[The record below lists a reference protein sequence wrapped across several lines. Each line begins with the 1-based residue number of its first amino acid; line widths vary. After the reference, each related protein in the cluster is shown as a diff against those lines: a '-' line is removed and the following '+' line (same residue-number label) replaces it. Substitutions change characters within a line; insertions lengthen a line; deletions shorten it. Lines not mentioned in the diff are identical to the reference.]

1 MKLRKFF
8 DSIAFRIS
16 ISIAVVVAA
25 STMAVGWLI
34 LQEERKTLEA
44 ELQSKGRYLAE
55 LMSHQVTEP
64 LLYEERHVI
73 FTLLEG
79 SMKSAESLIV
89 SAEVYDKNREL
100 VVSVYKNER
109 YRNMNLPPYD
119 FENSMHG
126 PDIKEDNTVSIY
138 YVSRPVKV
146 ETLGTIGFLRLC
158 ITKEF
163 LSATLE
169 GMKQK
174 LLLFSA
180 VVTVV
185 GIIFGL
191 YMARK
196 VLQPVL
202 ILSKGVSLVGEGE
215 VGVEV
220 PVVGQ
225 GEIKDLSMSFNR
237 MSVKLKELIDKMKSA
252 QEHMVKTEKLY
263 AIGEFSAGIAHE
275 IKNPL
280 TPIMMLMRR
289 VKEEKESLTDKDI
302 EIIEEELNRIDKI
315 VTEFLAFA
323 RPAKMEKT
331 EVNINEVISEVITLT
346 KPKMD
351 RSGISIIEKYLPEL
365 PDITGNND
373 ALKQVFLNIMLNA
386 VQAMDGK
393 GGDLTVETS
402 TGDGN
407 VRVIISDTGT
417 GIPEEHLK
425 KVYDPFFTTKKE
437 GTGMGLA
444 LTHNI
449 ISGHSGR
456 IDINSAPGKGTMVKV
471 ECPSPLEGE
480 GKGEGGRDN
489 G

>member
-1 MKLRKFF
+1 MKFRKLF

-25 STMAVGWLI
+25 STIAVGWLI
-34 LQEERKTLEA
+34 LQEEKKTLES
-44 ELQSKGRYLAE
+44 ELQSKARYLAE
-55 LMSHQVTEP
+55 LMSHHVIEP
-64 LLYEERHVI
+64 LLYEERHAI

-89 SAEVYDKNREL
+89 AAEVYDKNREL
-100 VVSVYKNER
+100 VVSVHKNER
-109 YRNMNLPPYD
+109 YTHMDLAPYD
-119 FENSMHG
+119 FENSAQG
-126 PDIKEDNTVSIY
+126 PQVDEDDSKNIYHVSH
-138 YVSRPVKV
+138 PVKV
-146 ETLGTIGFLRLC
+146 ETLGTIGYLRLC

-163 LSATLE
+163 LLNTMEAV
-169 GMKQK
+169 KKK
-174 LLLFSA
+174 LLLFSVA
-180 VVTVV
+180 VTLV

-196 VLQPVL
+196 VLNPIL
-202 ILSKGVSLVGEGE
+202 LLSKGVGMVGEGE

-225 GEIKDLSMSFNR
+225 GEIRELSLSFNR
-237 MSVKLKELIDKMKSA
+237 MSVKLKELIDRIKSA

-289 VKEEKESLTDKDI
+289 VKEEKESLSDRDI
-302 EIIEEELNRIDKI
+302 DIIEEELNRIDKI

-323 RPAKMEKT
+323 RPARGEKT
-331 EVNINEVISEVITLT
+331 KVNINEIINEVITLT

-351 RSGISIIEKYLPEL
+351 RSGISIIEKYSPEL
-365 PDITGNND
+365 PDLTGNSD
-373 ALKQVFLNIMLNA
+373 ALKQVFLNIILNA
-386 VQAMDGK
+386 TQAMVGK
-393 GGDLTVETS
+393 GGDLTIETL
-402 TGDGN
+402 TVDGN
-407 VRVIISDTGT
+407 IRVIISDTGV
-417 GIPEEHLK
+417 GISEEDLK
-425 KVYDPFFTTKKE
+425 KVYDPFFTTKRE

-449 ISGHSGR
+449 VSDHSGR
-456 IDINSAPGKGTMVKV
+456 IDIESTPGRGTKVKV
-471 ECPSPLEGE
+471 EFPV
-480 GKGEGGRDN
+480 
-489 G
+489 

>member
-1 MKLRKFF
+1 MKVRKYF

-25 STMAVGWLI
+25 STIAVGWLI

-44 ELQSKGRYLAE
+44 ELRSKARYLAE
-55 LMSHQVTEP
+55 LMSHQVIEP
-64 LLYEERHVI
+64 LLYEERHTI

-100 VVSVYKNER
+100 VVSVYKNEK
-109 YRNMNLPPYD
+109 YRNLNLPPYD

-126 PDIKEDNTVSIY
+126 PDVEEDNTVSIY
-138 YVSRPVKV
+138 HVSQPVQV
-146 ETLGTIGFLRLC
+146 GTLGTIGFLRLC

-169 GMKQK
+169 GVKQK

-180 VVTVV
+180 AVTFV

-202 ILSKGVSLVGEGE
+202 ILSKGVSLIGEGE

-220 PVVGQ
+220 PVVGH

-237 MSVKLKELIDKMKSA
+237 MSVKLKDLIDKIKSA

-323 RPAKMEKT
+323 RPGKVEKT
-331 EVNINEVISEVITLT
+331 HININAVISEVITLT

-351 RSGISIIEKYLPEL
+351 RSGISLVEKYSSPM
-365 PDITGNND
+365 PDILGNQD

-386 VQAMDGK
+386 IQAIDT
-393 GGDLTVETS
+393 GGGALTVET
-402 TGDGN
+402 TAGKQN
-407 VRVIISDTGT
+407 VQVIISDTGI
-417 GIPEEHLK
+417 GIPEENLK

-449 ISGHSGR
+449 VSDHSGR
-456 IDINSAPGKGTMVKV
+456 IDITSTPGKGTKVKV
-471 ECPSPLEGE
+471 GFPV
-480 GKGEGGRDN
+480 
-489 G
+489 

>member
-1 MKLRKFF
+1 MKLRTYF

-16 ISIAVVVAA
+16 LSIAVVVAA
-25 STMAVGWLI
+25 STIAVGWLI
-34 LQEERKTLEA
+34 LQEERRTLEA

-55 LMSHQVTEP
+55 LMSHNIIEP
-64 LLYEERHVI
+64 ILYEERHAI
-73 FTLLEG
+73 YSFLKSSMRSEEG
-79 SMKSAESLIV
+79 LIV
-89 SAEVYDKNREL
+89 HAAVYDKNGEMI
-100 VVSVYKNER
+100 VSASKDEQYER
-109 YRNMNLPPYD
+109 PELPPYIFD
-119 FENSMHG
+119 SANDTAE
-126 PDIKEDNTVSIY
+126 IREDNKLALY
-138 YVSRPVKV
+138 YLSKPIKV
-146 ETLGTIGFLRLC
+146 QTLGTIGFLRLS

-163 LSATLE
+163 LFSTLK
-169 GMKQK
+169 GVRQK
-174 LLLFSA
+174 LFLFSTA
-180 VVTVV
+180 VTFV
-185 GIIFGL
+185 GIVFGL

-196 VLQPVL
+196 VLNPILV
-202 ILSKGVSLVGEGE
+202 LSKGVGMVGEGE

-225 GEIKDLSMSFNR
+225 GEIRELSLSFNR
-237 MSVKLKELIDKMKSA
+237 MSVKLKELIDKIKSA
-252 QEHMVKTEKLY
+252 QEHMVRTEKLY

-289 VKEEKESLTDKDI
+289 VKEEKESLTDKDV

-323 RPAKMEKT
+323 RPDKVEKT
-331 EVNINEVISEVITLT
+331 KMNINEVISEVITLT

-351 RSGISIIEKYLPEL
+351 RSGIFIIEKYLPAI
-365 PDITGNND
+365 PDITGNSD

-402 TGDGN
+402 TGDGK
-407 VRVIISDTGT
+407 VMVIISDTGI
-417 GIPEEHLK
+417 GIPEENLK

-449 ISGHSGR
+449 VSDHSGR
-456 IDINSAPGKGTMVKV
+456 IDIDSMPGKGTKVKV
-471 ECPSPLEGE
+471 EFPVS
-480 GKGEGGRDN
+480 
-489 G
+489 

>member
-1 MKLRKFF
+1 MKFRKLI

-16 ISIAVVVAA
+16 LSIAVVVAA
-25 STMAVGWLI
+25 STISVGWLI
-34 LQEERKTLEA
+34 LQEDRKTLEA

-55 LMSHQVTEP
+55 SMSHHLIEP
-64 LLYEERHVI
+64 ILYEERHTI
-73 FTLLEG
+73 YSILEG
-79 SMKSAESLIV
+79 SMKSAQSLIV
-89 SAEVYDKNREL
+89 HAEVYDKSGEL
-100 VVSVYKNER
+100 TVSAAKDER
-109 YRNMNLPPYD
+109 YENLDLPPLSYASAPD
-119 FENSMHG
+119 PAEIRINNNLSLYHLSM
-126 PDIKEDNTVSIY
+126 PVS
-138 YVSRPVKV
+138 V
-146 ETLGTIGFLRLC
+146 ETLGTIGYLRLC

-163 LSATLE
+163 LYSTLE
-169 GMKQK
+169 DVKKK

-180 VVTVV
+180 AITVV

-202 ILSKGVSLVGEGE
+202 ILSRGVSLIGEGE

-220 PVVGQ
+220 PVVGH
-225 GEIKDLSMSFNR
+225 GEIRELSMSFNR
-237 MSVKLKELIDKMKSA
+237 MSVKLKDLIDKMKSA

-289 VKEEKESLTDKDI
+289 VKDEKESLTDKDI

-323 RPAKMEKT
+323 RPDKVEKT
-331 EVNINEVISEVITLT
+331 KVNINEVISEVIILT

-351 RSGISIIEKYLPEL
+351 RSGISIVGKYLPGL

-386 VQAMDGK
+386 VQAMDGR
-393 GGDLTVETS
+393 GGNLMVETS
-402 TGDGN
+402 TGNGI
-407 VRVIISDTGT
+407 VQVIISDTGI
-417 GIPEEHLK
+417 GIPEENLK

-449 ISGHSGR
+449 VSDHSGR
-456 IDINSAPGKGTMVKV
+456 IDISSTPGKGTTVKV
-471 ECPSPLEGE
+471 EFPV
-480 GKGEGGRDN
+480 
-489 G
+489 